1 MVQFTKELDTI
12 RTRNAKD
19 LDELRRYNLNEER
32 KFVTNAK
39 EANVKEMKRCMSELE
54 HEYKRAKEEAKKELS
69 SNKTMSSKEREE
81 RYKAAKIRLHND
93 AKHKEELR
101 RKQLEMNAT
110 HELCMLQRKHM
121 IIIHRRECE
130 LLLNEINEQKNGLNR
145 NHHMLSNHLQAVYV
159 LKQRHLTVLQ
169 KYAFILK
176 KIIFVEIYIWLLT
189 FLMKKNPLII
199 YFIKA

>member
-1 MVQFTKELDTI
+1 MNNFVKLETKLRVELDELKLKSEKEYNQEVVQFTKDLDTI
-12 RTRNAKD
+12 RVRNAKD

-39 EANVKEMKRCMSELE
+39 ESNVKEMKRCVGELE
-54 HEYKRAKEEAKKELS
+54 HDYKRAKDEIKKELTVAS
-69 SNKTMSSKEREE
+69 GGKAMSSKEREE
-81 RYKAAKIRLHND
+81 RYKSAKVRLHNE

-130 LLLNEINEQKNGLNR
+130 LLLNEINEQKSGLTR

-169 KYAFILK
+169 K
-176 KIIFVEIYIWLLT
+176 
-189 FLMKKNPLII
+189 
-199 YFIKA
+199 